1 MSPKKLTDLDKQE
14 ILRLY
19 RETQETT
26 STLAEL
32 FDVSSS
38 TISRLLKMQLSESEY
53 EYLVQQKRLG
63 RTNKSGNQLELA
75 IPSATPAA
83 VPAAPVPTR
92 VAAPSLVRAPL
103 VEEKVEAAADGAD
116 DPESVDVLALNEML
130 GEDLPDLNEDDDD
143 EDLEDEEDEDWDEES
158 EAAAAG
164 SLTVVSSVQV
174 LPLAAAS
181 FPKTCYLVIDRAAEL
196 IARPLKEFADLG
208 KIPAAEVQQ
217 KTLPVFDSHRVAR
230 RFSNR
235 FQRVIKVPDSGLLH
249 KTSGYLRAK
258 GITRILMDGQ
268 IYSLS

>member
-1 MSPKKLTDLDKQE
+1 MSPKKLTELDKQE

-19 RETQETT
+19 RETRETT

-32 FDVSSS
+32 FDVSNT
-38 TISRLLKMQLSESEY
+38 TIGRILKIHLSESEY

-75 IPSATPAA
+75 IPAPAE
-83 VPAAPVPTR
+83 VPVAPAPTR

-103 VEEKVEAAADGAD
+103 VEEKVEAAAADGAE

-130 GEDLPDLNEDDDD
+130 GEDLPDLNAEED

-158 EAAAAG
+158 EAAAAR

-174 LPLAAAS
+174 LPLAAAA

>member
-1 MSPKKLTDLDKQE
+1 MSLKKLTELDKQE

-19 RETQETT
+19 RETRETT

-32 FDVSSS
+32 FDVSTT
-38 TISRLLKMQLSESEY
+38 TIGRILKIHLSESEY

-83 VPAAPVPTR
+83 VPAAPAPTR
-92 VAAPSLVRAPL
+92 VEAPSLVRAPL
-103 VEEKVEAAADGAD
+103 VEEKVEAAVDGAE

-130 GEDLPDLNEDDDD
+130 GEDLPDLNEEED

-158 EAAAAG
+158 EAAAVR